1 MTPKRSRVYSSHSSP
16 KARILHISSTNRMPE
31 FTKKLMRP
39 TARSN
44 CSSVKWPRSLIR
56 SSREMAFASAKASS
70 WVGVAAASCRWYE
83 QMFEAFHEGISSRQ
97 NSYISAI
104 SRRLC
109 SGG

>member
-1 MTPKRSRVYSSHSSP
+1 MAL
-16 KARILHISSTNRMPE
+16 AR
-31 FTKKLMRP
+31 
-39 TARSN
+39 
-44 CSSVKWPRSLIR
+44 
-56 SSREMAFASAKASS
+56 AKASS

-109 SGG
+109 SGGKM